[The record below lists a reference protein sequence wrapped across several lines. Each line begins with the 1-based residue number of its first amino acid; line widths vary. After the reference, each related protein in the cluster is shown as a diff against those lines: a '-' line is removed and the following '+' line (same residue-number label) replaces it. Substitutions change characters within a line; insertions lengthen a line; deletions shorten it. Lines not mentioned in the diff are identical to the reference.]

1 MTQAPEQ
8 NGFLIEFCDFLN
20 QNGFSVSSR
29 QQLSALDMISQVEI
43 ENDQQTEKQSD
54 EKKDQKE
61 KKQKEKDDTL
71 IRIFNVVFSKTP
83 EQTTLLPKLFH
94 YFQANQERIPHK
106 KEEEEQHQALQ
117 GVKSDL
123 SKRLKAMKAESK
135 SEREKLKER
144 LQKEADHKFDQWL
157 EHEFSKSFG
166 EIENTLRLLQQLQK
180 KLENS
185 GFQNF
190 PQGATE
196 LGQVLEKTKTASPQ
210 AFGNFLLG
218 SQYPAAMEQASLWIL
233 DSFQKNDQTACTL
246 QGAISDLL
254 ILTRMEMEKMESAG
268 TQKRSEL
275 NREIKKQLAHF
286 DAEQNK
292 RARAMADE
300 IQKTQKRIDEIVR
313 KQKET
318 VPDFIKKLAAQN
330 HRPEFDGGT
339 SAVQTVHQ
347 DFLIDDELLQTN
359 LTRLSIEEQKQIYE
373 AIKKNALALKTRM
386 RRNIQ
391 STERRTLDVGA
402 TIRNA
407 CKTGGIPLQ
416 LQFRQPRPNKTRI
429 VLVLD
434 ISGSCIRASQ
444 MMLTLLHSLVDVFP
458 GGIQVFAFVNSLYD
472 ISRLMETEDVEEAI
486 RQVFA
491 TIPTRGVYSD
501 YSKPL
506 QTLLK
511 EHRQA
516 FTSETMTIFIGD
528 ARNNQNESCEDIFK
542 QIARTSK
549 VCWWLNTEPPHEWN
563 TADSIAGIYGQYAK
577 MIPVLSTQDL
587 LNFLKALH

>member
-1 MTQAPEQ
+1 MTQTSEQ

-43 ENDQQTEKQSD
+43 ESDQQTEEQSD
-54 EKKDQKE
+54 KKKDQKE
-61 KKQKEKDDTL
+61 KDDSL

-94 YFQANQERIPHK
+94 YFQANQERITHK
-106 KEEEEQHQALQ
+106 KEEDEQPHILQ
-117 GVKSDL
+117 GIKSDL
-123 SKRLKAMKAESK
+123 NMRLKAMKAESK
-135 SEREKLKER
+135 SEREKLEER
-144 LQKEADHKFDQWL
+144 LKKEADQKFDQWW
-157 EHEFSKSFG
+157 EQEFSKSFDK
-166 EIENTLRLLQQLQK
+166 IENSLRLIGQLQK
-180 KLENS
+180 KLEES
-185 GFQNF
+185 GFQSF
-190 PQGATE
+190 PQATTE
-196 LGQVLEKTKTASPQ
+196 LGQVLEKTRTASPQ

-218 SQYPAAMEQASLWIL
+218 SQYPAAMEQASSWIL
-233 DSFQKNDQTACTL
+233 DSFQKNDKAACTW

-254 ILTRMEMEKMESAG
+254 ILVRLEMEKMEAASA
-268 TQKRSEL
+268 QKRNEL
-275 NREIKKQLAHF
+275 NREIKKQLLRF

-292 RARAMADE
+292 RARGMADE
-300 IQKTQKRIDEIVR
+300 IQKTQKSIDEIVR

-339 SAVQTVHQ
+339 SAVQTLRQ
-347 DFLIDDELLQTN
+347 DFLMDDGLLQTN
-359 LTRLSIEEQKQIYE
+359 LTSLSAEEQKQIYE
-373 AIKKNALALKTRM
+373 AIRKNALALKTRM

-402 TIRNA
+402 TIRTA

-458 GGIQVFAFVNSLYD
+458 GGIQAFAFVNSLYD
-472 ISRLMETEDVEEAI
+472 ISRIMETEDVNEAV

-491 TIPTRGVYSD
+491 IIPTRGVYSD

-506 QTLLK
+506 QTLWK

-528 ARNNQNESCEDIFK
+528 ARNNRNESCEGIFK
-542 QIARTSK
+542 QISRTSK
-549 VCWWLNTEPPHEWN
+549 VCWWLNTESPKEWN
-563 TADSIAGIYGQYAK
+563 TADSIAGIYGQYAR
-577 MIPVLSTQDL
+577 MIPVLSTEDL
-587 LNFLKALH
+587 LNFMKALH

>member
-1 MTQAPEQ
+1 MTQASEQ

-29 QQLSALDMISQVEI
+29 QQISALDMISQVEI
-43 ENDQQTEKQSD
+43 ESDQQTEKQSD
-54 EKKDQKE
+54 GKKDQKE
-61 KKQKEKDDTL
+61 EDDTL

-83 EQTTLLPKLFH
+83 EQTILLPKLFH
-94 YFQANQERIPHK
+94 YFQTSQEKITHK
-106 KEEEEQHQALQ
+106 KEEEEQHQILQ
-117 GVKSDL
+117 GIKSDL
-123 SKRLKAMKAESK
+123 NKRLKDLKAESK
-135 SEREKLKER
+135 SEREKLEAR
-144 LQKEADHKFDQWL
+144 LKKEADQKFDQWL
-157 EHEFSKSFG
+157 EHEFSKSFDKV
-166 EIENTLRLLQQLQK
+166 ENSLRLIGQLQK
-180 KLENS
+180 KLEES

-190 PQGATE
+190 PQAGTE

-233 DSFQKNDQTACTL
+233 DSFQKNDQAACTS

-254 ILTRMEMEKMESAG
+254 ILVRLEMEKMKSASA
-268 TQKRSEL
+268 QKRGEL
-275 NREIKKQLAHF
+275 NGEVRKQLAHF
-286 DAEQNK
+286 DAEQSK

-300 IQKTQKRIDEIVR
+300 IQKTQKSIDEIVR
-313 KQKET
+313 KQKEM
-318 VPDFIKKLAAQN
+318 VPDFIKKLTAQN

-339 SAVQTVHQ
+339 SAVQS
-347 DFLIDDELLQTN
+347 FLMDDELLQTN
-359 LTRLSIEEQKQIYE
+359 LTSLSAEEQKQIYE
-373 AIKKNALALKTRM
+373 AIKKNALALNTRM

-391 STERRTLDVGA
+391 STERRALDVGA

-416 LQFRQPRPNKTRI
+416 LQYRQPRPNKTRI

-472 ISRLMETEDVEEAI
+472 ISHIMETEDVNEAV

-491 TIPTRGVYSD
+491 IIPTRGVYSD

-506 QTLLK
+506 RTLWK

-528 ARNNQNESCEDIFK
+528 ARNNRNESCEGIFK
-542 QIARTSK
+542 QISRTSK

-563 TADSIAGIYGQYAK
+563 TADSIAGIYGQYAR